1 MLAAVNE
8 LEHEV
13 QISEMGAEFPE
24 VGEETKGELLLFIE
38 RLVEVEDV
46 REEFDGKEEEEET
59 DSLHEQLLF
68 FVVLK
73 NLLNF

>member
-13 QISEMGAEFPE
+13 QISEMGAEIPE
-24 VGEETKGELLLFIE
+24 VGEGTKGELLLFIE
-38 RLVEVEDV
+38 RHVEDV
-46 REEFDGKEEEEET
+46 REEFDGKEEEET

-73 NLLNF
+73 NL